1 MTLEEKLAQL
11 GSIWVFEI
19 LDARPRRARQGA
31 ASASGAGIGQ
41 ITRVAG
47 ATSFAM
53 PVVAAL
59 ANEIQRFLVEE
70 TRLGIPAIVHE
81 ECLHGLVARD
91 AVCFPQSIGLAA
103 AWDPELL
110 EALASSFA
118 RQLRAMGAHQGLAPI
133 FDVARDPRWGRIE
146 ETYGED
152 PYLIAALG
160 VAYVRGLQEGAGAP
174 VLATGKH
181 MVGHGLPEGGMNR
194 APAHIGP
201 RELRDVYLWP
211 FEAAVREAGM
221 RSMMHAYEDVDGVP
235 CVASRE
241 LFTTTL
247 RDEWGFDGIVV
258 SDYAGIDELVESH
271 AIVGDLG
278 AAAALAL
285 EAGIDVE
292 LPSTAAYG
300 APLAQALADGRVD
313 PALVDRAVARVL
325 AVKFELGLFEAPYVD
340 AAGRASAARGPTAP
354 WPARRPAR
362 RSSCSRT
369 TGRCRCATTCAT
381 IAVIGPNADS
391 ARNLLG
397 DYAHVAHIETLLE
410 MRARTRSA
418 SRSPTTSA
426 CPTSSRTAR
435 RSSTRSA
442 SAAPAA
448 PRSASPPG
456 GDVLDAERRARSR
469 RRPTAAR
476 GADVAIVVV
485 GERSGLTLECTCGE
499 MRDRMELT
507 LPGRQEELV
516 AAVAATGTP
525 VVLVL
530 VAGRPLAIPEAAASA
545 RPPWSTRG
553 CRATRG
559 RRAIAEILF
568 GDAEPGGKLPV
579 TVPRHVG
586 QIPIYYA
593 HKPSGGR
600 SHWHGDYVDGSH
612 LPLWP
617 FGHGLSY
624 TRFALHG
631 PELDRTTLALGDEVA
646 IGVEVENVGEREG
659 DEVVQLY
666 VRDEEA
672 SVTRPVK
679 ELRGFR
685 RVRLAPGRAPPRDL
699 PPGRRAARLHR
710 PRRPARARARPR
722 AADGRHVL
730 DRPALSGR
738 RRAHGRGRR
747 PRAALALP
755 DRGRRRLIVARRN
768 RVTPLSEL
776 VADPARGLVYGN
788 RGCLHDAGGQIRRR
802 YAGRRWIACRLRFRG
817 WHRTPL
823 LQPGRFTEL
832 FFLDEATAMAA
843 GHRACA
849 LCRRED
855 YDRLVA
861 LWRELHPGQVGADA
875 MDAAAARRA
884 RRGGHARAA
893 PSRGAAR
900 RPARRR
906 PSSCATARPG
916 WCAERELLAW
926 TPAGYAR
933 ARARGPRASGAV
945 VITPPSLVEVLRAGW
960 QGAVPLLHPSAAG

>member
-1 MTLEEKLAQL
+1 LSVAAQPYLDPALAVADRVDDLLGRMTLEEKLAQL
-11 GSIWVFEI
+11 GSIWVFEV
-19 LDARPRRARQGA
+19 LDGDRLDPGKAQERL
-31 ASASGAGIGQ
+31 GAGIGQ

-59 ANEIQRFLVEE
+59 ANEIQRFLVER

-103 AWDPELL
+103 AWDPDLL

-160 VAYVRGLQEGAGAP
+160 VAYVRGLQEGGGGP

-194 APAHIGP
+194 APAHIGT

-271 AIVGDLG
+271 AIVGGLG

-300 APLAQALADGRVD
+300 APLAQALAGGDVD

-340 AAGRASAARGPTAP
+340 AAAARPPLAADRALARDAARASIVLLENDGTLPLRDDL
-354 WPARRPAR
+354 
-362 RSSCSRT
+362 
-369 TGRCRCATTCAT
+369 AT

-397 DYAHVAHIETLLE
+397 DYAHDAHIETLLE
-410 MRARTRSA
+410 MRENPIGFPVPEDLDLSDELEGRSTVLDA
-418 SRSPTTSA
+418 IRERCA
-426 CPTSSRTAR
+426 DGAEVHF
-435 RSSTRSA
+435 
-442 SAAPAA
+442 AA
-448 PRSASPPG
+448 G
-456 GDVLDAERRARSR
+456 GDVLDASDAEIAEAAD
-469 RRPTAAR
+469 AAR
-476 GADVAIVVV
+476 GADIAIVVV
-485 GERSGLTLECTCGE
+485 GERSGLTLDCTCGE
-499 MRDRMELT
+499 MRDRIELT

-530 VAGRPLAIPEAAASA
+530 VAGRPLGIPEAAQ
-545 RPPWSTRG
+545 
-553 CRATRG
+553 RAAAVLNAWVPG
-559 RRAIAEILF
+559 DEGPGAIADVLF
-568 GDAEPGGKLPV
+568 GDADPGGKLPV

-586 QIPIYYA
+586 QVPIHYA

-631 PELDRTTLALGDEVA
+631 PQLDRTALALGDEVA
-646 IGVEVENVGEREG
+646 IAVEVENVGERAG

-685 RVRLAPGRAPPRDL
+685 RVHLAAGERRRVTFRLAAEQLAFTGLDGQLVLEPGRVRVMVGTSSADL
-699 PPGRRAARLHR
+699 PCQ
-710 PRRPARARARPR
+710 
-722 AADGRHVL
+722 ADLELTGESAVL
-730 DRPALSGR
+730 
-738 RRAHGRGRR
+738 
-747 PRAALALP
+747 
-755 DRGRRRLIVARRN
+755 ARRS
-768 RVTPLSEL
+768 RYLTE
-776 VADPARGLVYGN
+776 VAVD
-788 RGCLHDAGGQIRRR
+788 
-802 YAGRRWIACRLRFRG
+802 
-817 WHRTPL
+817 
-823 LQPGRFTEL
+823 
-832 FFLDEATAMAA
+832 
-843 GHRACA
+843 
-849 LCRRED
+849 
-855 YDRLVA
+855 
-861 LWRELHPGQVGADA
+861 
-875 MDAAAARRA
+875 
-884 RRGGHARAA
+884 
-893 PSRGAAR
+893 
-900 RPARRR
+900 
-906 PSSCATARPG
+906 
-916 WCAERELLAW
+916 
-926 TPAGYAR
+926 
-933 ARARGPRASGAV
+933 
-945 VITPPSLVEVLRAGW
+945 
-960 QGAVPLLHPSAAG
+960 

>member
-1 MTLEEKLAQL
+1 LSVAAAPYLDASLAVADRVGDLLARMTLEEKLAQI

-19 LDARPRRARQGA
+19 LTAEHVDPDKARARLGP
-31 ASASGAGIGQ
+31 GIGQ

-47 ATSFAM
+47 ATSLAM
-53 PVVAAL
+53 PAAAAL
-59 ANEIQRFLVEE
+59 ANAIQRFLVEE

-103 AWDPELL
+103 AWDPALL

-194 APAHIGP
+194 APAHIGA

-271 AIVGDLG
+271 STVGDLG

-300 APLAQALADGRVD
+300 APLAQALADGSVD

-325 AVKFELGLFEAPYVD
+325 AVKFELGLFESPYVD
-340 AAGRASAARGPTAP
+340 AGAAGPLLDDDRALAREAARASIVLLENDGTLPLREGL
-354 WPARRPAR
+354 
-362 RSSCSRT
+362 
-369 TGRCRCATTCAT
+369 AT
-381 IAVIGPNADS
+381 IAVVGPNADS

-397 DYAHVAHIETLLE
+397 DYAHIAHIETLLE
-410 MRARTRSA
+410 MRDNPIGFPVPDDLSLSDELDERT
-418 SRSPTTSA
+418 TI
-426 CPTSSRTAR
+426 
-435 RSSTRSA
+435 
-442 SAAPAA
+442 
-448 PRSASPPG
+448 
-456 GDVLDAERRARSR
+456 LDAIRDRAGATEVRFASGGGVLGSSDAEIAEAVE
-469 RRPTAAR
+469 AAR

-485 GERSGLTLECTCGE
+485 GERSGLTLDCTCGE
-499 MRDRMELT
+499 MRDRMELG

-530 VAGRPLAIPEAAASA
+530 VAGRPLAIPSAAEAAAA
-545 RPPWSTRG
+545 VVNAWVPGDEGPG
-553 CRATRG
+553 
-559 RRAIAEILF
+559 AIAEVLF
-568 GDAEPGGKLPV
+568 GDADPGGKLPV

-586 QIPIYYA
+586 QVPIYYA

-631 PELDRTTLALGDEVA
+631 PSLDRTALGPEDEVA
-646 IGVEVENVGEREG
+646 IAVEVENVGERTG

-666 VRDEEA
+666 VRDEDA

-685 RVRLAPGRAPPRDL
+685 RVRLSPGERRRVTFRLAAEQLAFTGLDGRLVLEPGRVRLLVGTSSTEL
-699 PPGRRAARLHR
+699 PCQAEVELTGEPS
-710 PRRPARARARPR
+710 
-722 AADGRHVL
+722 VL
-730 DRPALSGR
+730 
-738 RRAHGRGRR
+738 
-747 PRAALALP
+747 
-755 DRGRRRLIVARRN
+755 ARRS
-768 RVTPLSEL
+768 RYLTE
-776 VADPARGLVYGN
+776 VAVD
-788 RGCLHDAGGQIRRR
+788 
-802 YAGRRWIACRLRFRG
+802 
-817 WHRTPL
+817 
-823 LQPGRFTEL
+823 
-832 FFLDEATAMAA
+832 
-843 GHRACA
+843 
-849 LCRRED
+849 
-855 YDRLVA
+855 
-861 LWRELHPGQVGADA
+861 
-875 MDAAAARRA
+875 
-884 RRGGHARAA
+884 
-893 PSRGAAR
+893 
-900 RPARRR
+900 
-906 PSSCATARPG
+906 
-916 WCAERELLAW
+916 
-926 TPAGYAR
+926 
-933 ARARGPRASGAV
+933 
-945 VITPPSLVEVLRAGW
+945 
-960 QGAVPLLHPSAAG
+960 

>member
-1 MTLEEKLAQL
+1 LSVAAAPYLDASLPVADRVGDLLARMTLEEKLAQI

-19 LDARPRRARQGA
+19 LAAEHVDADKARARL
-31 ASASGAGIGQ
+31 GAGIGQ

-47 ATSFAM
+47 ATSLAM
-53 PVVAAL
+53 PAAAAL
-59 ANEIQRFLVEE
+59 ANAIQRFLVEE

-103 AWDPELL
+103 AWDPALL

-194 APAHIGP
+194 APAHIGV

-271 AIVGDLG
+271 STVGDLG

-300 APLAQALADGRVD
+300 APLAQALADGSVD

-325 AVKFELGLFEAPYVD
+325 AVKFELGLFESPYVD
-340 AAGRASAARGPTAP
+340 ADAASPPLDDDRALAREAARASIVLLENDGTLPLREGL
-354 WPARRPAR
+354 
-362 RSSCSRT
+362 
-369 TGRCRCATTCAT
+369 AT
-381 IAVIGPNADS
+381 IAVVGPNADS

-397 DYAHVAHIETLLE
+397 DYAHIAHIETLLE
-410 MRARTRSA
+410 MRDNPIGFPVPDDLSLSDELDERTTILDAIRERA
-418 SRSPTTSA
+418 G
-426 CPTSSRTAR
+426 
-435 RSSTRSA
+435 
-442 SAAPAA
+442 AAEVRFA
-448 PRSASPPG
+448 PG
-456 GDVLDAERRARSR
+456 GGVLGSSDAEIAEAVE
-469 RRPTAAR
+469 AAR

-485 GERSGLTLECTCGE
+485 GERSGLTLDCTCGE
-499 MRDRMELT
+499 MRDRLELG

-516 AAVAATGTP
+516 AAVAAAGTP

-530 VAGRPLAIPEAAASA
+530 VAGRPLAIPSAAEAAAA
-545 RPPWSTRG
+545 VVNAWVPGDEGPG
-553 CRATRG
+553 
-559 RRAIAEILF
+559 AIAEVLF
-568 GDAEPGGKLPV
+568 GDADPGGKLPV

-586 QIPIYYA
+586 QVPIYYA

-631 PELDRTTLALGDEVA
+631 PSLDRTTLGPDDEVA
-646 IGVEVENVGEREG
+646 IAVEVENVGERTG

-666 VRDEEA
+666 VRDEDA
-672 SVTRPVK
+672 SITRPVK
-679 ELRGFR
+679 ELRGFW
-685 RVRLAPGRAPPRDL
+685 RVRLSPGERRRVTFRLAAEQLAFTGLDGRLVLEPGRVRLLVGTSSTEL
-699 PPGRRAARLHR
+699 PCEAEVELTGEPS
-710 PRRPARARARPR
+710 
-722 AADGRHVL
+722 VL
-730 DRPALSGR
+730 
-738 RRAHGRGRR
+738 
-747 PRAALALP
+747 
-755 DRGRRRLIVARRN
+755 ARRS
-768 RVTPLSEL
+768 RYLTE
-776 VADPARGLVYGN
+776 VAVD
-788 RGCLHDAGGQIRRR
+788 
-802 YAGRRWIACRLRFRG
+802 
-817 WHRTPL
+817 
-823 LQPGRFTEL
+823 
-832 FFLDEATAMAA
+832 
-843 GHRACA
+843 
-849 LCRRED
+849 
-855 YDRLVA
+855 
-861 LWRELHPGQVGADA
+861 
-875 MDAAAARRA
+875 
-884 RRGGHARAA
+884 
-893 PSRGAAR
+893 
-900 RPARRR
+900 
-906 PSSCATARPG
+906 
-916 WCAERELLAW
+916 
-926 TPAGYAR
+926 
-933 ARARGPRASGAV
+933 
-945 VITPPSLVEVLRAGW
+945 
-960 QGAVPLLHPSAAG
+960 

>member
-1 MTLEEKLAQL
+1 LTVAATPYLDPALAVADRVDDLLGRMTLEEKLAQL
-11 GSIWVFEI
+11 GSIWVFEV
-19 LDARPRRARQGA
+19 LDSDRLDPGKAQQRL
-31 ASASGAGIGQ
+31 SAGIGQ

-59 ANEIQRFLVEE
+59 ANEIQRFLVER

-103 AWDPELL
+103 AWDPDLL

-160 VAYVRGLQEGAGAP
+160 VAYVRGLQEGGGGP

-194 APAHIGP
+194 APAHIGT

-271 AIVGDLG
+271 SIVGDLG

-300 APLAQALADGRVD
+300 APLAQALAAGDVD

-340 AAGRASAARGPTAP
+340 AAAARPPLAADRALARDAARASIVLLENDGTLPLRDDL
-354 WPARRPAR
+354 
-362 RSSCSRT
+362 
-369 TGRCRCATTCAT
+369 AT
-381 IAVIGPNADS
+381 IAVIGPNADN

-397 DYAHVAHIETLLE
+397 DYAHIAHIETLLE
-410 MRARTRSA
+410 MRENPIGFPVPEDLDLSDELDGRS
-418 SRSPTTSA
+418 T
-426 CPTSSRTAR
+426 
-435 RSSTRSA
+435 
-442 SAAPAA
+442 
-448 PRSASPPG
+448 
-456 GDVLDAERRARSR
+456 VLDAIRERCADGAEVRFAAGGGVLDASDSEIAEAAD
-469 RRPTAAR
+469 AAR

-485 GERSGLTLECTCGE
+485 GERSGLTLDCTCGE

-530 VAGRPLAIPEAAASA
+530 VAGRPLGIPEAAQ
-545 RPPWSTRG
+545 
-553 CRATRG
+553 RAAAVLNAWVPG
-559 RRAIAEILF
+559 DEGPAAIADVLF
-568 GDAEPGGKLPV
+568 GDADPGGKLPV

-586 QIPIYYA
+586 QVPIHYA

-631 PELDRTTLALGDEVA
+631 PQLDRTTLGPGDEVA
-646 IGVEVENVGEREG
+646 IAVEVENVGERAG

-685 RVRLAPGRAPPRDL
+685 RVHLAAGERRRVTFRLAAEQLAFTGLDGQLVLEPGLVRVMVGTSSSDL
-699 PPGRRAARLHR
+699 PCQ
-710 PRRPARARARPR
+710 
-722 AADGRHVL
+722 ADLELTGETAVL
-730 DRPALSGR
+730 
-738 RRAHGRGRR
+738 
-747 PRAALALP
+747 
-755 DRGRRRLIVARRN
+755 ARRS
-768 RVTPLSEL
+768 RYLTE
-776 VADPARGLVYGN
+776 VAVD
-788 RGCLHDAGGQIRRR
+788 
-802 YAGRRWIACRLRFRG
+802 
-817 WHRTPL
+817 
-823 LQPGRFTEL
+823 
-832 FFLDEATAMAA
+832 
-843 GHRACA
+843 
-849 LCRRED
+849 
-855 YDRLVA
+855 
-861 LWRELHPGQVGADA
+861 
-875 MDAAAARRA
+875 
-884 RRGGHARAA
+884 
-893 PSRGAAR
+893 
-900 RPARRR
+900 
-906 PSSCATARPG
+906 
-916 WCAERELLAW
+916 
-926 TPAGYAR
+926 
-933 ARARGPRASGAV
+933 
-945 VITPPSLVEVLRAGW
+945 
-960 QGAVPLLHPSAAG
+960 

>member
-1 MTLEEKLAQL
+1 MSVAAQPYLDPALAVADRVDDLLGRMTLEEKLAQL
-11 GSIWVFEI
+11 GSIWVFEV
-19 LDARPRRARQGA
+19 LDGDRLDPGKAQERL
-31 ASASGAGIGQ
+31 GAGIGQ

-59 ANEIQRFLVEE
+59 ANEIQRFLVER

-103 AWDPELL
+103 AWDPDLL

-160 VAYVRGLQEGAGAP
+160 VAYVRGLQEGGGGP

-194 APAHIGP
+194 APAHIGT

-271 AIVGDLG
+271 AIVGGLG

-300 APLAQALADGRVD
+300 APLAQALAGGDVD

-340 AAGRASAARGPTAP
+340 AAAARPPLAADRALARDAARASIVLLENDGTLPLRDDL
-354 WPARRPAR
+354 
-362 RSSCSRT
+362 
-369 TGRCRCATTCAT
+369 AT

-410 MRARTRSA
+410 MRENPIGFPVPEDLDLSDELEGRSTVLDA
-418 SRSPTTSA
+418 IRERCA
-426 CPTSSRTAR
+426 DGAEVHF
-435 RSSTRSA
+435 
-442 SAAPAA
+442 AA
-448 PRSASPPG
+448 G
-456 GDVLDAERRARSR
+456 GDVLDASDAEIAEAAD
-469 RRPTAAR
+469 AAR
-476 GADVAIVVV
+476 GADIAIVVV
-485 GERSGLTLECTCGE
+485 GERSGLTLDCTCGE
-499 MRDRMELT
+499 MRDRIELT

-530 VAGRPLAIPEAAASA
+530 VAGRPLGIPEAAQ
-545 RPPWSTRG
+545 
-553 CRATRG
+553 RAAAVLNAWVPG
-559 RRAIAEILF
+559 DEGPGAIADVLF
-568 GDAEPGGKLPV
+568 GDADPGGKLPV

-586 QIPIYYA
+586 QVPIHYA

-631 PELDRTTLALGDEVA
+631 PQLDRTALALGDEVA
-646 IGVEVENVGEREG
+646 IAVEVENVGERAG

-685 RVRLAPGRAPPRDL
+685 RVHLAAGERRRVTFRLAAEQLAFTGLDGQLVLEPGRVRVMVGTSSADL
-699 PPGRRAARLHR
+699 PCQ
-710 PRRPARARARPR
+710 
-722 AADGRHVL
+722 ADLELTGESAVL
-730 DRPALSGR
+730 
-738 RRAHGRGRR
+738 
-747 PRAALALP
+747 
-755 DRGRRRLIVARRN
+755 ARRS
-768 RVTPLSEL
+768 RYLTE
-776 VADPARGLVYGN
+776 VAVD
-788 RGCLHDAGGQIRRR
+788 
-802 YAGRRWIACRLRFRG
+802 
-817 WHRTPL
+817 
-823 LQPGRFTEL
+823 
-832 FFLDEATAMAA
+832 
-843 GHRACA
+843 
-849 LCRRED
+849 
-855 YDRLVA
+855 
-861 LWRELHPGQVGADA
+861 
-875 MDAAAARRA
+875 
-884 RRGGHARAA
+884 
-893 PSRGAAR
+893 
-900 RPARRR
+900 
-906 PSSCATARPG
+906 
-916 WCAERELLAW
+916 
-926 TPAGYAR
+926 
-933 ARARGPRASGAV
+933 
-945 VITPPSLVEVLRAGW
+945 
-960 QGAVPLLHPSAAG
+960 

>member
-1 MTLEEKLAQL
+1 LSVAAQPYLDPALAVADRVDDLLGRMTPEEKLAQL
-11 GSIWVFEI
+11 GSIWVFEV
-19 LDARPRRARQGA
+19 LDGDRLEPGKAQERL
-31 ASASGAGIGQ
+31 GAGIGQ

-59 ANEIQRFLVEE
+59 ANEIQRFLVEK

-110 EALASSFA
+110 EEIASSIA

-160 VAYVRGLQEGAGAP
+160 VAYVRGLQEGGGGP

-181 MVGHGLPEGGMNR
+181 MVAHGLPEGGMNR

-300 APLAQALADGRVD
+300 APLAQALAAGDVD
-313 PALVDRAVARVL
+313 PALVDRAVARLL

-340 AAGRASAARGPTAP
+340 VAAALPPLEADRALARRAARASIVLLENDGTLPLREDL
-354 WPARRPAR
+354 
-362 RSSCSRT
+362 
-369 TGRCRCATTCAT
+369 AT

-410 MRARTRSA
+410 MRDNPIGFPVPDDLSLSDTLEGRS
-418 SRSPTTSA
+418 TI
-426 CPTSSRTAR
+426 
-435 RSSTRSA
+435 
-442 SAAPAA
+442 
-448 PRSASPPG
+448 
-456 GDVLDAERRARSR
+456 LDAVRERCGAEVRFAAGGGILEAGDAEIAVAAE
-469 RRPTAAR
+469 AAR

-485 GERSGLTLECTCGE
+485 GERSGLTLDCTCGE
-499 MRDRMELT
+499 MRDRMELG

-525 VVLVL
+525 MVLVL
-530 VAGRPLAIPEAAASA
+530 VAGRPLAIPAAAQ
-545 RPPWSTRG
+545 
-553 CRATRG
+553 RAAAVVNAWVPG
-559 RRAIAEILF
+559 DEGPAAIAEVLF
-568 GDAEPGGKLPV
+568 GDADPGGRLPV

-586 QIPIYYA
+586 QVPIYYA

-631 PELDRTTLALGDEVA
+631 PELDRAALAFDDEVA
-646 IGVEVENVGEREG
+646 IAVEVENVGERAG

-685 RVRLAPGRAPPRDL
+685 RVHLAAGERRRVIFHLAAEQLAFTGLDGRLVLEPGRVRVMVGTSSADL
-699 PPGRRAARLHR
+699 PCQ
-710 PRRPARARARPR
+710 
-722 AADGRHVL
+722 ADLELTGETAVL
-730 DRPALSGR
+730 
-738 RRAHGRGRR
+738 
-747 PRAALALP
+747 
-755 DRGRRRLIVARRN
+755 ARR
-768 RVTPLSEL
+768 S
-776 VADPARGLVYGN
+776 
-788 RGCLHDAGGQIRRR
+788 R
-802 YAGRRWIACRLRFRG
+802 YL
-817 WHRTPL
+817 T
-823 LQPGRFTEL
+823 
-832 FFLDEATAMAA
+832 
-843 GHRACA
+843 
-849 LCRRED
+849 
-855 YDRLVA
+855 
-861 LWRELHPGQVGADA
+861 
-875 MDAAAARRA
+875 DAA
-884 RRGGHARAA
+884 
-893 PSRGAAR
+893 
-900 RPARRR
+900 
-906 PSSCATARPG
+906 
-916 WCAERELLAW
+916 
-926 TPAGYAR
+926 
-933 ARARGPRASGAV
+933 V
-945 VITPPSLVEVLRAGW
+945 D
-960 QGAVPLLHPSAAG
+960 